1 MHTSYLKLSNC
12 FCFNESL
19 IIIIFVILCV
29 EFEEENGVDLD
40 HIGQLVSDL
49 VMWKDVTK
57 STLWFGLGCICL
69 LSSCFSQ
76 GFSFRYCNFVSNSL
90 ILILI
95 NLQLD
100 CLIITLSCI

>member
-1 MHTSYLKLSNC
+1 MHTSYLKISNC
-12 FCFNESL
+12 FCYNESL
-19 IIIIFVILCV
+19 IFFFFFFVILFV
-29 EFEEENGVDLD
+29 EFEEENGVGLD

-76 GFSFRYCNFVSNSL
+76 GFSFRY
-90 ILILI
+90 
-95 NLQLD
+95 
-100 CLIITLSCI
+100 

>member
-1 MHTSYLKLSNC
+1 MHTSYLKISNC
-12 FCFNESL
+12 FCYNETL
-19 IIIIFVILCV
+19 IFLSFFVILFV

-57 STLWFGLGCICL
+57 STLWFGLGFICL

-76 GFSFRYCNFVSNSL
+76 GFSFRY
-90 ILILI
+90 
-95 NLQLD
+95 
-100 CLIITLSCI
+100 